1 MLFSPLLSLLL
12 GYAFTSTYVIA
23 ASPDRSEQQPI
34 AYGDVLE
41 DSSCHQTCI
50 ALQQTL
56 LETYYGSIPPDF
68 TSTYY
73 SFQQASVVP
82 ACVIRPQ
89 TSSEVSSAMK
99 IIRESDCQFAI
110 KSGGHNMND
119 GFSNVEGGITIDLVR
134 MKDIKISEDGEIV
147 NVGAGCRWGEIYEVV
162 EPRGLMV
169 VGGRDS
175 TVGVG
180 GFLLGG
186 GISFLSQRYGWGSDN
201 VRNFEIVLSN
211 GTIAN
216 ANAHDNPDLYWAL
229 RGGGN
234 NFGVVTRFDLQ
245 TYPQGPAWGGQ
256 NFYLF
261 SDISTQR
268 NTLSIPPRPFLP
280 LSLHSL
286 TIPLTNFFLKTAC
299 LLSYCTTTSTFLN
312 AIQDLVT
319 NQTSDTS
326 SQFYGS
332 IGYLAQYDLFA
343 GLTCL
348 TNSHGVPNP
357 SAFEEVRKLGAY
369 STNRNASMGEL
380 AKELTSMDV
389 WGDRTIW
396 ATMTL
401 YPHPELSQKILDVFL
416 ELVENIKHV
425 PGCLPSF
432 VLQPL
437 VPSVHS
443 DGSQSPN
450 GLSGND
456 KTLIVFNI
464 NIWWSTQASDSY
476 TPLMQQSA
484 NNLITELTLFATKL
498 GILHKYIYPNYAD
511 ASQDIFAGYGEENLS
526 RLRKVQEAYDP
537 EGTWRRLQ
545 SGGFKI

>member
-1 MLFSPLLSLLL
+1 MFSPLLCLLL
-12 GYAFTSTYVIA
+12 SYAFTFVIA
-23 ASPDRSEQQPI
+23 SSPDLSEQLPLMS
-34 AYGDVLE
+34 GDGDSLE
-41 DSSCHQTCI
+41 DDSCHQT
-50 ALQQTL
+50 
-56 LETYYGSIPPDF
+56 ETYYGSIPPDF

-73 SFQQASVVP
+73 SFQQASVTP
-82 ACVIRPQ
+82 ACIIRPHYP
-89 TSSEVSSAMK
+89 SEVSSAMK
-99 IIRESDCQFAI
+99 IIRESDCHFAI
-110 KSGGHNMND
+110 KSGGHNMNQ

-134 MKDIKISEDGEIV
+134 MKNIEISEDEEIV
-147 NVGAGCRWGEIYEVV
+147 KMGEVYEVV

-180 GFLLGG
+180 GFLLGDEMLSVSEG

-201 VRNFEIVLSN
+201 VRNFEIVFSN
-211 GTIAN
+211 GTLAN
-216 ANAHDNPDLYWAL
+216 VNAHDNPDLYWAL

-234 NFGVVTRFDLQ
+234 NFGIVTRFDLQ

-256 NFYLF
+256 NYYLF
-261 SDISTQR
+261 SDISAQR
-268 NTLSIPPRPFLP
+268 NTLSISPRPFLP
-280 LSLHSL
+280 LSLRSL
-286 TIPLTNFFLKTAC
+286 TIPLTNIILKTAC
-299 LLSYCTTTSTFLN
+299 LLSYCTSTTTFLN

-348 TNSHGVPNP
+348 TNSDGVANP
-357 SAFEEVRKLGAY
+357 SAFEGVRKLGAY

-389 WGDRTIW
+389 WGDRIIW

-401 YPHPELSQKILDVFL
+401 YPHPELFQKILNLFL
-416 ELVENIKHV
+416 EQIETIKHV
-425 PGCLPSF
+425 PGFLPSF

-443 DGSQSPN
+443 DRSQSPN

-456 KTLIVFNI
+456 GTLIVFNI

-476 TPLMQQSA
+476 TPLMQQSTHK
-484 NNLITELTLFATKL
+484 LISKLTLFAKEL

-511 ASQDIFAGYGEENLS
+511 ASQDVFAGYGEENLS
-526 RLRKVQEAYDP
+526 RLRQVQEAYDP
-537 EGTWRRLQ
+537 DGTWRRLQ
-545 SGGFKI
+545 TGGFKI

>member
-1 MLFSPLLSLLL
+1 MMFTPVLCFFFS
-12 GYAFTSTYVIA
+12 YAFTYVIA
-23 ASPDRSEQQPI
+23 ASPDWSEQQPI
-34 AYGDVLE
+34 VYGGSLKD
-41 DSSCHQTCI
+41 DSCHETCI
-50 ALQQTL
+50 ALQQSL
-56 LETYYGSIPPDF
+56 EETYYGSIPSDF
-68 TSTYY
+68 TPTYY
-73 SFQQASVVP
+73 SFQQASVTP
-82 ACVIRPQ
+82 ACIIRPH
-89 TSSEVSSAMK
+89 SPSEVSSAMK
-99 IIRESDCQFAI
+99 IIQESDCHFAI
-110 KSGGHNMND
+110 KSGGHNMNQ

-134 MKDIKISEDGEIV
+134 MKGIEISGDEEIV
-147 NVGAGCRWGEIYEVV
+147 KVGAGCRWGEVYEIA

-186 GISFLSQRYGWGSDN
+186 GISLLSQRYGWGSDN
-201 VRNFEIVLSN
+201 VRNFEVVLSN

-234 NFGVVTRFDLQ
+234 NFGIVTRFDLQ

-256 NFYLF
+256 NYYIF
-261 SDISTQR
+261 SDISAQR
-268 NTLSIPPRPFLP
+268 STFSIPPRPFLP
-280 LSLHSL
+280 LSLRSL
-286 TIPLTNFFLKTAC
+286 TIPLTSLFLKTAC
-299 LLSYCTTTSTFLN
+299 LLSYCTSTTTFLN
-312 AIQDLVT
+312 AIQDLIT

-343 GLTCL
+343 GVTCL
-348 TNSHGVPNP
+348 TNSNGVANP
-357 SAFEEVRKLGAY
+357 SAFERIRKLGAY
-369 STNRNASMGEL
+369 STNRIASMGEL
-380 AKELTSMDV
+380 TKELTSMDV
-389 WGDRTIW
+389 WGDRILW
-396 ATMTL
+396 ETMTL
-401 YPHPELSQKILDVFL
+401 YPHPELSQKVLNLFL
-416 ELVENIKHV
+416 EQIEEIKHV
-425 PGCLPSF
+425 PGFLPSF

-443 DGSQSPN
+443 NGSQSPN

-456 KTLIVFNI
+456 GTLIVFNI
-464 NIWWSTQASDSY
+464 NIWWSSQASDSY
-476 TPLMQQSA
+476 TPLVQKSTH
-484 NNLITELTLFATKL
+484 NLITKLTLFAKEL

-511 ASQDIFAGYGEENLS
+511 ASQDVFAGYGEENLS

-537 EGTWRRLQ
+537 DGTWRRLQ

>member
-1 MLFSPLLSLLL
+1 MMFSPLLCFLLS
-12 GYAFTSTYVIA
+12 YAFTYVIA
-23 ASPDRSEQQPI
+23 ASPDGGEQQPI
-34 AYGDVLE
+34 VYGDSLE
-41 DSSCHQTCI
+41 DDSCHQTCI

-56 LETYYGSIPPDF
+56 QETYYGSIPPDF

-73 SFQQASVVP
+73 SFQQASVAP
-82 ACVIRPQ
+82 ACLIRPH
-89 TSSEVSSAMK
+89 SPSEVSSAMK
-99 IIRESDCQFAI
+99 IIRESDCHFAI
-110 KSGGHNMND
+110 KSGGHNMNQ
-119 GFSNVEGGITIDLVR
+119 GFSNVKGGITIDLLK
-134 MKDIKISEDGEIV
+134 MKDVKISEDEEIV
-147 NVGAGCRWGEIYEVV
+147 RVGAGCRWGEVYEVV

-201 VRNFEIVLSN
+201 VRNFEIALSN

-216 ANAHDNPDLYWAL
+216 TNAHNNPDLYWAL

-234 NFGVVTRFDLQ
+234 NFGIVTRFDLQ

-256 NFYLF
+256 NYYLF

-268 NTLSIPPRPFLP
+268 NTLSIPSRPFLP
-280 LSLHSL
+280 FSLQSL
-286 TIPLTNFFLKTAC
+286 TIPLTNLFLKTAC
-299 LLSYCTTTSTFLN
+299 LLSYCTSTTTFLN
-312 AIQDLVT
+312 AIQELIT

-332 IGYLAQYDLFA
+332 IGYLAHYDLFA

-348 TNSHGVPNP
+348 TNSNGVANP
-357 SAFEEVRKLGAY
+357 SAFEGVRKLGAY

-389 WGDRTIW
+389 WGDRIIW

-401 YPHPELSQKILDVFL
+401 YPHPELSQKIFNLFL
-416 ELVENIKHV
+416 EQIEDIKHV
-425 PGCLPSF
+425 PGFLPSF

-443 DGSQSPN
+443 EGSQSPN

-456 KTLIVFNI
+456 GTLIVFNI
-464 NIWWSTQASDSY
+464 NIWWSSQASDSY
-476 TPLMQQSA
+476 TPLMQQSTH
-484 NNLITELTLFATKL
+484 NLISKLTLFAKEL

-511 ASQDIFAGYGEENLS
+511 ASQNVFAGYGEENLS
-526 RLRKVQEAYDP
+526 RLRQVQEAYDP

>member
-1 MLFSPLLSLLL
+1 MMLSPLLCLLL
-12 GYAFTSTYVIA
+12 SYAFNYVIA
-23 ASPDRSEQQPI
+23 SSPDLSEQQPI
-34 AYGDVLE
+34 MYGDPLE
-41 DSSCHQTCI
+41 DNSCHQTCI

-56 LETYYGSIPPDF
+56 QETYYGSIPSDF

-73 SFQQASVVP
+73 SFQQASTAP
-82 ACVIRPQ
+82 ACIIRPHS
-89 TSSEVSSAMK
+89 SSEVTSAMRTIQK
-99 IIRESDCQFAI
+99 SDCHFAI
-110 KSGGHNMND
+110 KGGGHNMNQ
-119 GFSNVEGGITIDLVR
+119 GFSNVEGGITIDLMR
-134 MKDIKISEDGEIV
+134 MKDIEISEDEEIV
-147 NVGAGCRWGEIYEVV
+147 KVRAGCRWGEVYEVV

-234 NFGVVTRFDLQ
+234 NFGIVTRFDLQ

-256 NFYLF
+256 NYYLF
-261 SDISTQR
+261 SDMSTQR

-286 TIPLTNFFLKTAC
+286 TIPLTNIFLKTAC
-299 LLSYCTTTSTFLN
+299 LLSYCTSTTTFLN
-312 AIQDLVT
+312 AIQDLIT

-348 TNSHGVPNP
+348 TNSNGVANP
-357 SAFEEVRKLGAY
+357 LAFEGVSKLGAY

-380 AKELTSMDV
+380 AKELTGLDY

-401 YPHPELSQKILDVFL
+401 YPHPELSQKILNLFL
-416 ELVENIKHV
+416 EQIETIKHV
-425 PGCLPSF
+425 PGFLPSF

-437 VPSVHS
+437 VPSVHL
-443 DGSQSPN
+443 DGTQSPN

-456 KTLIVFNI
+456 GTLIVFNI
-464 NIWWSTQASDSY
+464 NIWWSSQASDSY
-476 TPLMQQSA
+476 TPLIQQSTH
-484 NNLITELTLFATKL
+484 NLISKLTLFAKES

-511 ASQDIFAGYGEENLS
+511 ASQVVFAGYGEENLS
-526 RLRKVQEAYDP
+526 RLRKVQETYDP
-537 EGTWRRLQ
+537 DGTWRRLQ